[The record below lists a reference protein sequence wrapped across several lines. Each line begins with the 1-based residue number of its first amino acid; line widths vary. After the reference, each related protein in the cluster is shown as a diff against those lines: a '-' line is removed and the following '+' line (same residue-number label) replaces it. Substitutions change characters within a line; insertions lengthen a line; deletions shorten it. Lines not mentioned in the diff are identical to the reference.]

1 MDDPKTNKRSIPLSE
16 HLRNAEAVFCL
27 IQPKSKEPI
36 VLGWQNNPQPLDVA
50 LRHAKA
56 GGNVGLLT
64 GRAGLAILD
73 FDHGWTDAVALLPD
87 LAHTI
92 QTFRADAP
100 DRRKFIVRIEGEM
113 PPSRKTEAMEILAR
127 GRQGV
132 IVGVHPAGA
141 RIEWT
146 GEAIATI
153 PAHDVIALWQT
164 VTGTP
169 ITGSDRPEAGPP
181 DAAAVKRSMELAE
194 RVLDLAGV
202 AHRPWR
208 PHETDG
214 RKAILTTCPFNPP
227 DNPHENDTAAA
238 ILIGADGSIGATC
251 HHARCQERIAAHGK
265 GGWSLL
271 KELSG
276 YDSHAQV
283 SERQHTEALLDQLRT
298 WVREA
303 DTAEH
308 VPLSLQ
314 AINGYRT
321 LSTDKTAAMAVLD
334 LFGKWGRLEHVPLS
348 LRSVRQ
354 LMNCGSPNTV
364 KSALERLSAWFIVRD
379 YGPFQA
385 GHSPTWSIAAPL
397 LAVAEEMLADSC
409 ADRAGMSSD
418 SPLPPSG
425 TYARDLRNSSA
436 PLATHRTHDA
446 FCQSLTPLTEV
457 ELAQRNAERAA
468 SEEPKP
474 PLRMTRQLRR
484 RLDAVLPSLGRNCLI
499 VVDALK
505 MLDGSSTR
513 TALSVYT
520 HLSECSIS
528 RCVGKLTDLGLVEA
542 DRKTVTLRPDWML
555 QLEQAAPH
563 MPTAGL
569 GRARHIA
576 DLDATIYHTNR
587 LLKREG
593 LPETETKRLL
603 HRREKA
609 YLAKKRLAGADGVDL
624 STFDAAPRV
633 RVDDEQARAARLRY
647 AASRQEQ
654 QAAAKPADWMLRR
667 IYEQELDDHGEE
679 LHAWMTVTVTGGN
692 SGWAL
697 GKTEEQ
703 IIDCYKA
710 MRQAKATMQA
720 PGVEVWS

>member
-1 MDDPKTNKRSIPLSE
+1 MNDPKPNNRSIPLSE

-27 IQPKSKEPI
+27 IPAKSKAPTMF
-36 VLGWQNNPQPLDVA
+36 GWQNKPQPLDVA

-73 FDHGWTDAVALLPD
+73 FDHGWADAVELLPD

-100 DRRKFIVRIEGEM
+100 ERRKFIVRIEGEM

-146 GEAIATI
+146 GDSIATI
-153 PAHDVIALWQT
+153 PAQEVIALWQT
-164 VTGTP
+164 ITGKP

-181 DAAAVKRSMELAE
+181 DADAVKRSMELAE
-194 RVLDLAGV
+194 RVLHQAGV

-208 PHETDG
+208 QHETDG
-214 RKAILTTCPFNPP
+214 RKAILVTCPFNPP

-271 KELSG
+271 KDISG

-283 SERQHTEALLDQLRT
+283 NARRHTEALLDQLRT

-308 VPLSLQ
+308 VPLALQ

-321 LSTDKTAAMAVLD
+321 LATDKTAAMAVLD
-334 LFGKWGRLEHVPLS
+334 LFGRWGKLEHVPLS

-379 YGPFQA
+379 YGPFQQ
-385 GHSPTWSIAAPL
+385 GHSPTYSIATPL
-397 LAVAEEMLADSC
+397 RTVAEEMLTDFC
-409 ADRAGMSSD
+409 VDRAHIQPKEGD
-418 SPLPPSG
+418 APSG
-425 TYARDLRNSSA
+425 TYARDLRNLSA

-446 FCQSLTPLTEV
+446 FCQSLTPLTEE
-457 ELAQRNAERAA
+457 ELAQRNADRAA
-468 SEEPKP
+468 AEEPKP

-505 MLDGSSTR
+505 VLDGSSTR
-513 TALSVYT
+513 AALSAYT

-528 RCVGKLTDLGLVEA
+528 RCVGKLTDLGMVDA

-555 QLEQAAPH
+555 QLEQATPH

-569 GRARHIA
+569 GRARHIS
-576 DLDATIYHTNR
+576 DLDAIIHNANR

-593 LPETETKRLL
+593 LPEPETKRLMR
-603 HRREKA
+603 RREKA
-609 YLAKKRLAGADGVDL
+609 YLAKKRFAGADGVDL

-647 AASRQEQ
+647 AASRQER

-667 IYEQELDDHGEE
+667 IYEQEIDEHGEE

-697 GKTEEQ
+697 GKTQEQ

-720 PGVEVWS
+720 PGVEVWA

>member
-1 MDDPKTNKRSIPLSE
+1 MDDPQPNTRSIPLSE

-27 IQPKSKEPI
+27 IPAKSKAPTMF
-36 VLGWQNNPQPLDVA
+36 GWQNNPQPLDVA

-73 FDHGWTDAVALLPD
+73 FDHGWADAVELLPD

-100 DRRKFIVRIEGEM
+100 ERRKFIVRIEGEM
-113 PPSRKTEAMEILAR
+113 PPSRKTEEMEILAR

-153 PAHDVIALWQT
+153 PAHAVIALWQT
-164 VTGTP
+164 ITGSP

-181 DAAAVKRSMELAE
+181 DAEAVKRSMELVE
-194 RVLDLAGV
+194 RVLDRAGV
-202 AHRPWR
+202 THRPWR
-208 PHETDG
+208 QNEPDG
-214 RKAILTTCPFNPP
+214 RKAILCTCPFNPP
-227 DNPHENDTAAA
+227 DNPHEADDAAA

-251 HHARCQERIAAHGK
+251 HHARCQARITAHGK

-271 KELSG
+271 KEISG

-283 SERQHTEALLDQLRT
+283 NERRHTEALLDQLRT

-303 DTAEH
+303 DFAEH
-308 VPLSLQ
+308 VPLRLQ
-314 AINGYRT
+314 AIDGYRT
-321 LSTDKTAAMAVLD
+321 QATDKVTAQAVLD
-334 LFGKWGRLEHVPLS
+334 MFGRWGKLEHVPLS
-348 LRSVRQ
+348 LRSVR
-354 LMNCGSPNTV
+354 LMVNVGSPNTV
-364 KSALERLSAWFIVRD
+364 KTALERLANWFIVQD

-385 GHSPTWSIAAPL
+385 GHSPTWSIAPPL
-397 LAVAEEMLADSC
+397 LAVAEEMRERSC
-409 ADRAGMSSD
+409 ADRAGMQ
-418 SPLPPSG
+418 PTTVITPSG
-425 TYARDLRNSSA
+425 TLPRDLRNLSA
-436 PLATHRTHDA
+436 PLATHRAHDA
-446 FCQSLTPLTEV
+446 FCQSLTPLTEE
-457 ELAQRNAERAA
+457 ELAQRNAERAEA
-468 SEEPKP
+468 EEPKP

-484 RLDAVLPSLGRNCLI
+484 RLDSVLPSLGRNCLL

-505 MLDGSSTR
+505 MLDGASTR
-513 TALSVYT
+513 AALSAFT

-528 RCVGKLTDLGLVEA
+528 RCVGKLTDLGLVDA

-555 QLEQAAPH
+555 QLEQATPH

-576 DLDATIYHTNR
+576 DLDATIYYANR
-587 LLKREG
+587 MLKREG

-603 HRREKA
+603 RRRERA
-609 YLAKKRLAGADGVDL
+609 YLARKRLAGADGVDM
-624 STFDAAPRV
+624 SSFDAAPRLNS
-633 RVDDEQARAARLRY
+633 EIEKARAARLRY

-667 IYEQELDDHGEE
+667 IYEQELDEHGEE
-679 LHAWMTVTVTGGN
+679 LHAWMMVNVTGGN
-692 SGWAL
+692 SAWWI
-697 GKTEEQ
+697 GKTEDQ

-720 PGVEVWS
+720 PGVEVWA

>member
-1 MDDPKTNKRSIPLSE
+1 MDDPKPNIRSIPLSE

-27 IQPKSKEPI
+27 IPPRQKAPI
-36 VLGWQNNPQPLDVA
+36 LFGWQNKPQPLDVA

-56 GGNVGLLT
+56 GGNVGMLT
-64 GRAGLAILD
+64 GRAGLVILD
-73 FDHGWTDAVALLPD
+73 FDHGWTDAVELLPD

-100 DRRKFIVRIEGEM
+100 ERRKFIVRIEGEM
-113 PPSRKTEAMEILAR
+113 PPSRKTEEMEILAR

-153 PAHDVIALWQT
+153 PAHAVIALWQT
-164 VTGTP
+164 ITGTP
-169 ITGSDRPEAGPP
+169 ITGSNRPEAGPP
-181 DAAAVKRSMELAE
+181 DAEAVKRSMELAE

-208 PHETDG
+208 QHETDG
-214 RKAILTTCPFNPP
+214 RKAILVTCPFNPP
-227 DNPHENDTAAA
+227 DNPHEADDAAA

-251 HHARCQERIAAHGK
+251 HHARCQQRIAAHGK

-271 KELSG
+271 KEISG

-283 SERQHTEALLDQLRT
+283 NARRHTEALLDQLRT

-303 DTAEH
+303 DFAEH
-308 VPLSLQ
+308 VPLRLQ

-321 LSTDKTAAMAVLD
+321 QATDKVAALAVLD
-334 LFGKWGRLEHVPLS
+334 MFGRWGRLEHVPLS
-348 LRSVRQ
+348 LRSVR
-354 LMNCGSPNTV
+354 LMVNVGSANTV
-364 KSALERLSAWFIVRD
+364 RSAQGRLANWFIVQD

-385 GHSPTWSIAAPL
+385 GHSPTWSIAPPL
-397 LAVAEEMLADSC
+397 LAVAEEMLDRSC
-409 ADRAGMSSD
+409 VLRAGMSSV
-418 SPLPPSG
+418 PPPPSD
-425 TYARDLRNSSA
+425 TLPREVRNLSA

-446 FCQSLTPLTEV
+446 FCQSLTPITEE
-457 ELAQRNAERAA
+457 ELAQRNAERAEA
-468 SEEPKP
+468 EEPKP

-505 MLDGSSTR
+505 MLDGFSTR
-513 TALSVYT
+513 AALSAYT

-555 QLEQAAPH
+555 QLEQATPH

-576 DLDATIYHTNR
+576 DLDATIYYANR
-587 LLKREG
+587 MLKREG
-593 LPETETKRLL
+593 LPETETKWLL
-603 HRREKA
+603 RRRERA
-609 YLAKKRLAGADGVDL
+609 YLEKKRFAGADGVDL

-667 IYEQELDDHGEE
+667 IYEQEIDEHGEE

-692 SGWAL
+692 SGWSL
-697 GKTEEQ
+697 GKTQEQ

-720 PGVEVWS
+720 PGVEVWA